1 MAETIDNGVAAGAA
15 SCLLTAIL
23 DVGHLIQ
30 TRVDVLGH
38 LVEVAPFLTE
48 FWGLVSH
55 LQEVTVFPLDV
66 VDDAPSV
73 EAAMQTD
80 GDEPRLARHKAGPL
94 SHQ

>member
-1 MAETIDNGVAAGAA
+1 MKPA
-15 SCLLTAIL
+15 
-23 DVGHLIQ
+23 
-30 TRVDVLGH
+30 
-38 LVEVAPFLTE
+38 VEEILTE
-48 FWGLVSH
+48 FLLVSL